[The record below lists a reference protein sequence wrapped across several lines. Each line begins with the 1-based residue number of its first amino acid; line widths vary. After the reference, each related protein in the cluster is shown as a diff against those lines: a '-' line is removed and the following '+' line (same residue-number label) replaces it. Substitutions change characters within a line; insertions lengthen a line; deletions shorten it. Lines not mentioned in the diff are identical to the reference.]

1 MSGESAVTAGDLLTL
16 DELRTLRETSTL
28 RGVALVLHAW
38 TVIAGGMLLYAT
50 WPSVLTLL
58 IAVAVIGSRQLGLA
72 VLMHEAAHWRL
83 SPRHRL
89 NDRLGAWLCA
99 APVFADLPRY
109 RRRHHEHHRR
119 TQQADDPDLALA
131 SVPGPLW
138 LAALGDLGGLTALWW
153 LLAWRPWRGGGSSP
167 SWRQLRRPLAANA
180 ALVAALAVAGHAH
193 LYLLLWL
200 LPRLTWYP
208 LLARIRD
215 AAEHARV
222 GDADDVLRNARTTAA
237 GPLARAFLAPYWVNH
252 HLEHHLLVFVPC
264 WRLPAAH
271 ALLLAKGHGPAM
283 ELAPGYAG
291 VLRRVTSGRGASRAG
306 SDHE

>member
-28 RGVALVLHAW
+28 RGAALVLHAW
-38 TVIAGGMLLYAT
+38 VVIAGGMLLYAA

-58 IAVAVIGSRQLGLA
+58 VAVAVIGSRQLGLA

-83 SPRHRL
+83 SPRPRV

-131 SVPGPLW
+131 AALPGPFW
-138 LAALGDLGGLTALWW
+138 LTVLRDLGGLTACRR
-153 LLAWRPWRGGGSSP
+153 LLSQRPWRGESGP

-180 ALVAALAVAGHAH
+180 ALFGVLAAAGHGH
-193 LYLLLWL
+193 LFVLLWL
-200 LPRLTWYP
+200 LPLLTWYP
-208 LLARIRD
+208 LVARIRD

-222 GDADDVLRNARTTAA
+222 GDADDVLRNARTTAT

-283 ELAPGYAG
+283 ELAPGYAD
-291 VLRRVTSGRGASRAG
+291 VLRRVTSGRGTR
-306 SDHE
+306 

>member
-16 DELRTLRETSTL
+16 DELRTLRETSTV
-28 RGVALVLHAW
+28 RGAALVLHAW
-38 TVIAGGMLLYAT
+38 AVIAGGMLLYAA

-58 IAVAVIGSRQLGLA
+58 IAVSVIGSRQLGLA

-83 SPRHRL
+83 SPRHRV

-131 SVPGPLW
+131 APVRGPLW
-138 LAALGDLGGLTALWW
+138 LAVLRDLGGLTACQRLV
-153 LLAWRPWRGGGSSP
+153 AWRPWRGEGGP
-167 SWRQLRRPLAANA
+167 SWRQLGRPLVANA
-180 ALVAALAVAGHAH
+180 ALAGVLAATGHGH

-200 LPRLTWYP
+200 LPRVTWYP
-208 LLARIRD
+208 LVARIRD
-215 AAEHARV
+215 AVEHARV
-222 GDADDVLRNARTTAA
+222 GDPDDVLRNARTTAA

-264 WRLPAAH
+264 WRLRAAH
-271 ALLLAKGHGPAM
+271 ALLLAKGHGAAM
-283 ELAPGYAG
+283 ELAPGYAD
-291 VLRRVTSGRGASRAG
+291 VLRRVTIDRSAP
-306 SDHE
+306 